1 MTDNKPAYVTRYVIA
16 KPYHPRG
23 SEGERSAI
31 YDPKSVNVA
40 GFSIEI
46 ERTCNDL
53 HDAGYDVISMLPIN
67 GGEFS
72 HQDVNSGKN
81 DGTYASPTRGVVIVA
96 ALA

>member
-1 MTDNKPAYVTRYVIA
+1 MTDNKPAYITKYVIA

-23 SEGERSAI
+23 KDGERSAI

-53 HDAGYDVISMLPIN
+53 HNEGYDVISMLPIN
-67 GGEFS
+67 GGEFN
-72 HQDVNSGKN
+72 HQELDTTKS
-81 DGTYASPTRGVVIVA
+81 DAEYASPTRGVVIVG